1 MTSGRNSSAVMGQP
15 AQSPHLIL
23 GGMPVTDHCFNT
35 IPSLPLDVIMTS
47 LMTSKVSG
55 GNCTPTHTGSSKKMY
70 TGTPSWVHT
79 HAPLYTHRGMR
90 THGHAHTHGPT
101 HMGTTTHVSLHA
113 PKGQIIRVHTQRCVY
128 MFPKESVCRHM
139 HSHSIRP
146 MCMHRYSN
154 ANAYTWVLLH
164 AYICIDICTVLYT
177 NDNT

>member
-55 GNCTPTHTGSSKKMY
+55 GNCTPTHTGSSKKMC

-79 HAPLYTHRGMR
+79 HAPLYTQRYAYSQACTH
-90 THGHAHTHGPT
+90 TWSHPHGHNHTCEFACTQRANYTCAHTEVCV
-101 HMGTTTHVSLHA
+101 HVSKGVRVQTHAQSLHQTNVHAQILKRKCLHVGA
-113 PKGQIIRVHTQRCVY
+113 PARIHL
-128 MFPKESVCRHM
+128 
-139 HSHSIRP
+139 
-146 MCMHRYSN
+146 HRYMYSS
-154 ANAYTWVLLH
+154 VH
-164 AYICIDICTVLYT
+164 K
-177 NDNT
+177 